1 MSSQLQVRL
10 RQDLNAILV
19 YDTHRGMLVDNV
31 TDFAFHQLD
40 YCQLAL
46 STVHGQVLNVV
57 SFWAH
62 CASAGIDPISATD
75 ATLRRFRDTELKLV
89 LANPASKGDE
99 RIARGTVN
107 QKLLCV
113 YCWFLWLRRTKR
125 IPEHAVGP
133 NGTQIDC
140 SIGVRSSG
148 GRLSTRAYPALFRV
162 TTAGDRGLRKHL
174 LSDQD
179 CDDVLGAIMSSEQSL
194 YVRHRNA
201 LLLDIGLET
210 GLRRGSINSFQ
221 VDQFERSLIEPET
234 GATVLIR
241 PKRQKFSRGIT
252 YELPTSMFLRICDF
266 IDGPR
271 TQLLVDKQVRRAS
284 RGLFLSARDCNPL
297 EDRSIT
303 TIFSKLMRSIGAQ
316 KGTAIHALRIRFV
329 NVQIKLELEERLKL
343 GLDTSAASVAAAVA
357 IKVGHRNAKY
367 LEPYVLVAQDR
378 LGCQISSRDEKR
390 LREAEAQV
398 AEQARVIADLRAE
411 NERLRATHSA
421 KSRSEADE
429 QPRQT
434 SPAL

>member
-1 MSSQLQVRL
+1 MRNQLQVRL

-19 YDTHRGMLVDNV
+19 YDTHRGMLVDDV

-62 CASAGIDPISATD
+62 CASVGIDPVSASDT
-75 ATLRRFRDTELKLV
+75 TLKQFRDAELKLV

-113 YCWFLWLRRTKR
+113 YGWFLWLRKTKR
-125 IPEHAVGP
+125 IADHAVGP

-140 SIGVRSSG
+140 GIGVGSSG
-148 GRLSTRAYPALFRV
+148 NRRSTRTYPALFRV

-179 CDDVLGAIMSSEQSL
+179 RDDVLDAIMTSEQSV
-194 YVRHRNA
+194 YVRQRNA

-221 VDQFERSLIEPET
+221 VDQFKRSLIGPNT

-241 PKRQKFSRGIT
+241 PIRQKFNRGIT
-252 YELPTSMFLRICDF
+252 YELPTSILLRICDF

-271 TQLLVDKQVRRAS
+271 SQLLVGKQVTRPPQ
-284 RGLFLSARDCNPL
+284 GLFLSARDCTPL

-316 KGTAIHALRIRFV
+316 KGTSFHALRIRFV
-329 NVQIKLELEERLKL
+329 NVQILLELMERLAL

-357 IKVGHRNAKY
+357 IKVGHRNPRS

-378 LGCQISSRDEKR
+378 LGCQISSRDEAR
-390 LREAEAQV
+390 LRKAEAQL
-398 AEQARVIADLRAE
+398 AEQARAIADLRAE
-411 NERLRATHSA
+411 NERLRTAYEA
-421 KSRSEADE
+421 KSRSEAEE
-429 QPRQT
+429 QSRQA

>member
-1 MSSQLQVRL
+1 MQNQLRVRL
-10 RQDLNAILV
+10 RKDLNAVLV
-19 YDTHRGMLVDNV
+19 YDTHRGMLLDEV

-40 YCQLAL
+40 YCQLAP
-46 STVHGQVLNVV
+46 STVYGQVLNVV

-62 CASAGIDPISATD
+62 CASVGIDPVSADDT
-75 ATLRRFRDTELKLV
+75 TLKQFRDAELKLV
-89 LANPASKGDE
+89 LCNPASKGDE

-125 IPEHAVGP
+125 VPDHAVGP

-140 SIGVRSSG
+140 SIGVGSSG
-148 GRLSTRAYPALFRV
+148 DRPSTRAYPLLFRV

-179 CDDVLGAIMSSEQSL
+179 RDDVLDTIMASDQCL
-194 YVRHRNA
+194 YVRQRNA

-221 VDQFERSLIEPET
+221 VDQFERSLIGPDT
-234 GATVLIR
+234 GPTILIR
-241 PKRQKFSRGIT
+241 PKRQKFNRGIT
-252 YELPTSMFLRICDF
+252 YELPTSLFLRICDF

-271 TQLLVDKQVRRAS
+271 SQLLVDKQRTRPP

-297 EDRSIT
+297 EDGTIT
-303 TIFSKLMRSIGAQ
+303 AMFSKLMRSIGAQ
-316 KGTAIHALRIRFV
+316 KGTAFHVLRIRFV
-329 NVQIKLELEERLKL
+329 NVQINLELKERLAL
-343 GLDTSAASVAAAVA
+343 GLDTSTASVAAAVA
-357 IKVGHRNAKY
+357 IKVGHRNARY

-398 AEQARVIADLRAE
+398 AEHARVIADLRAE
-411 NERLRATHSA
+411 NERLRTAYAATSH
-421 KSRSEADE
+421 SEAEE
-429 QPRQT
+429 QSRQV
-434 SPAL
+434 SPVL